1 MMFINSIKNLKR
13 KYDGVILHIQHFSYI
28 CHTQI
33 MTIEHHYLYMKNS
46 TIVSVI
52 LGIAVAL
59 LYLLHFIGNKGSMV
73 QKGNDNTGGANS
85 VSIAYVKMDSVL
97 FTYELAKKLTSNLQV
112 NQESYKKE
120 YSVKRLKFEKEAAA
134 FQEKVQ
140 RGGFLTEERAKLEQ
154 ERLVG
159 QQQEIERLD
168 YELTQK
174 LNEMQG
180 QINQQIVDSISSFLK
195 SYNANKK
202 YDIIL
207 NSASMLEGT
216 PKYNITKDVAE
227 GLNKRYKP

>member
-1 MMFINSIKNLKR
+1 
-13 KYDGVILHIQHFSYI
+13 
-28 CHTQI
+28 
-33 MTIEHHYLYMKNS
+33 MKNS
-46 TIVSVI
+46 TIVLVV
-52 LGIAVAL
+52 LGVAVAV
-59 LYLLHFIGNKGSMV
+59 LYLLHFVDTSGSRQKRDGNSADTK
-73 QKGNDNTGGANS
+73 S

-97 FTYELAKKLTSNLQV
+97 YTYELAKKLTSNLQM

-120 YSVKRLKFEKEAAA
+120 YNLKRIKFENEANS
-134 FQEKVQ
+134 FREKVQ

-154 ERLVG
+154 ERLMG
-159 QQQEIERLD
+159 QQQEVERLD

-180 QINQQIVDSISSFLK
+180 QINQQIIDSISSFLK
-195 SYNANKK
+195 SYNASKK

-216 PKYNITKDVAE
+216 QKFNITKDVAD

>member
-1 MMFINSIKNLKR
+1 
-13 KYDGVILHIQHFSYI
+13 
-28 CHTQI
+28 
-33 MTIEHHYLYMKNS
+33 MKNS
-46 TIVSVI
+46 TIVSVV
-52 LGIAVAL
+52 LGVAVVI
-59 LYLLHFIGNKGSMV
+59 LYLLHFIGNTGSA
-73 QKGNDNTGGANS
+73 QKGVGSSADSKT

-97 FTYELAKKLTSNLQV
+97 YTYELAKKLTTNLQL

-120 YSVKRLKFEKEAAA
+120 YNIKRIRFENEAAS
-134 FQEKVQ
+134 FREKIQ

-154 ERLVG
+154 ERLMG
-159 QQQEIERLD
+159 QQQEVERLD

-180 QINQQIVDSISSFLK
+180 QINQQIIDSISSFLK

-202 YDIIL
+202 FDIIL

-216 PKYNITKDVAE
+216 QKFNITKDVAD

>member
-1 MMFINSIKNLKR
+1 
-13 KYDGVILHIQHFSYI
+13 
-28 CHTQI
+28 
-33 MTIEHHYLYMKNS
+33 
-46 TIVSVI
+46 
-52 LGIAVAL
+52 
-59 LYLLHFIGNKGSMV
+59 MV
-73 QKGNDNTGGANS
+73 QKGNDNTGNGTS